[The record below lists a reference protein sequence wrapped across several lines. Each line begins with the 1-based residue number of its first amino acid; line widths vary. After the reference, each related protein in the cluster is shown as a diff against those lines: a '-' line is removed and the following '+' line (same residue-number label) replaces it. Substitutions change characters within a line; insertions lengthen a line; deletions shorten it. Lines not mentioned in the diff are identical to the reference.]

1 MKTIATMMMKGG
13 SGKTTLTRIL
23 ASAALDRGLGVH
35 VVDMDTDLQVRGWR
49 ARFEAAPWGRV
60 EKPAW
65 PEDRLTVGGA
75 AASIEALYEDLDRL
89 ETEGCDLVLLDT
101 RPGAHADTEDLVLAA
116 DLALIP
122 TRPEQSDFELA
133 KRTAGWFLDIVATL
147 EDPAEAPQLRTVL
160 TAVPSKMISV
170 LLGEAG
176 IETLTPRD
184 REVLAAITDLPHA
197 QTVIPFSKYWNEIG
211 AWGPLGLAAETAAR
225 EPQGRLQARIM
236 REQMEGATALLDEL
250 LGVIEAKGQDHG
262 QTQTSLP
269 NRNRASERL
278 RA

>member
-1 MKTIATMMMKGG
+1 MKTITTMMMKGG

-23 ASAALDRGLGVH
+23 ATAALDKGLRVH
-35 VVDMDTDLQVRGWR
+35 VVDMDTDFQVKGWR
-49 ARFEAAPWGRV
+49 ARFEKAPWGRV
-60 EKPAW
+60 AKPDW
-65 PEDRLTVGGA
+65 PQDRLTIGGA
-75 AASIEALYEDLDRL
+75 APSIQALYEELDRL
-89 ETEGCDLVLLDT
+89 EAEGCDLVLLDT

-147 EDPAEAPQLRTVL
+147 EDPADAPALRTVL
-160 TAVPSKMISV
+160 TAVPAKMISV
-170 LLGEAG
+170 LLGEVG

-184 REVLAAITDLPHA
+184 REVLTAITELPHA

-211 AWGPLGLAAETAAR
+211 AWGPLGLAAEAAAR

-236 REQMEGATALLDEL
+236 REQMEGANALLDEL
-250 LGVIEAKGQDHG
+250 FGVIDAKGQGHG
-262 QTQTSLP
+262 QAQTTVP
-269 NRNRASERL
+269 DRDRASERV
-278 RA
+278 